1 MHHLLITPLAPIHA
15 RQAARLHIQGQPGT
29 FLTGLGEDVLTAVY
43 RALPQSRGGFGFAAL
58 QLPDHNTEQAAEP
71 SLVGYVSATTGIG
84 GLFLEMASQRLG
96 ELLPPLLRRYGQDP
110 RLALRSMQTA
120 LYPFLMQHEDD
131 GEPAAELLSIMVEPV
146 LRSYGVGDAADD
158 RLSARMQPPRPGIRH
173 GYGRRRQRRR
183 TKVLSTPRLRCLAQY
198 RALWPADGG
207 LQAQIDVIASFGA
220 ICLFRCG
227 GRKFCHK
234 LSKHKVSRIWRNTRC
249 PAKWIE

>member
-71 SLVGYVSATTGIG
+71 SLVGYISATTGIG

-146 LRSYGVGDAADD
+146 LRSYGVGTLLMTAFLHECSRRGLASVTVTVDAANDGAQ
-158 RLSARMQPPRPGIRH
+158 RFYQRH
-173 GYGRRRQRRR
+173 GFAAWRSIVLYGRQMVVFRR
-183 TKVLSTPRLRCLAQY
+183 
-198 RALWPADGG
+198 
-207 LQAQIDVIASFGA
+207 
-220 ICLFRCG
+220 
-227 GRKFCHK
+227 K
-234 LSKHKVSRIWRNTRC
+234 LT
-249 PAKWIE
+249 